1 MADRGTEYRWD
12 DMPRE
17 ELNPLIGR
25 RFVTGEHVMLAQIYL
40 AKGSI
45 VPKHSHENEQITW
58 VLEGRM
64 RLKLGESG
72 EQVVDLGPGDVLHIP
87 PNVPHEA
94 EAFEDTLDIDVFSP
108 PRADW
113 IDGSDSYLRAQAPES
128 ASAESDTRQDP

>member
-1 MADRGTEYRWD
+1 
-12 DMPRE
+12 MPRE

-25 RFVTGEHVMLAQIYL
+25 RFVAGEHAMLAQIYL
-40 AKGSI
+40 AKDAV

-58 VLEGRM
+58 ILEGRL

-72 EQVVDLGPGDVLHIP
+72 EQVVELGPGDVLHIP

-94 EAFEDTLDIDVFSP
+94 LALEDTVDIDVFSP

-113 IDGSDSYLRAQAPES
+113 IDGSDSYLR
-128 ASAESDTRQDP
+128 

>member
-1 MADRGTEYRWD
+1 MADRGTEYRWN

-25 RFVTGEHVMLAQIYL
+25 RFVTGEQAMLAQIYL
-40 AKGSI
+40 AKDAI

-58 VLEGRM
+58 ILEGRL
-64 RLKLGESG
+64 RLKLGEDG
-72 EQVVDLGPGDVLHIP
+72 EQVVDLGAGDVLHIP

-94 EAFEDTLDIDVFSP
+94 LALEDTVDIDVFSP

-113 IDGSDSYLRAQAPES
+113 IDGSDSYLR
-128 ASAESDTRQDP
+128 

>member
-1 MADRGTEYRWD
+1 MR
-12 DMPRE
+12 RE

-25 RFVTGEHVMLAQIYL
+25 RFVTGAHVMLAQIYL

-58 VLEGRM
+58 VIEGRM
-64 RLKLGESG
+64 RLKLGENG

-87 PNVPHEA
+87 PHVPHEA
-94 EAFEDTLDIDVFSP
+94 EAFEDTLDVDVFSP

-113 IDGSDSYLRAQAPES
+113 IDGSDSYLRSAQASES
-128 ASAESDTRQDP
+128 ALEDSDTRQDP